1 MDMGITFKDP
11 STIDRYMN
19 GVPSVASNG
28 TLIYHGTKYGD
39 GKDGSVV
46 MPTEGMEKAML
57 DDMFYWDGSHRTFRP
72 FTSSSGTSDTLVYR
86 GENITSQSLCKP
98 VVWHWIY
105 DITDVKYSKS
115 ERTGKTTTIVF
126 FEDGSKETAVPS
138 DGEEFDPVVGINM
151 CILKRLYGNRS
162 QLKKIYK
169 KFVPDYK
176 QREREER

>member
-1 MDMGITFKDP
+1 MGITFKDP

-19 GVPSVASNG
+19 GVPSVASTG
-28 TLIYHGTKYGD
+28 TLIYHR
-39 GKDGSVV
+39 KDGSTVV
-46 MPTEGMEKAML
+46 PTEGMRGLTTYGIYRDEFIANGMKAL
-57 DDMFYWDGSHRTFRP
+57 INDI
-72 FTSSSGTSDTLVYR
+72 VYR
-86 GENITSQSLCKP
+86 GENITSQSCKP
-98 VVWHWIY
+98 VVWHWIG

-126 FEDGSKETAVPS
+126 FEDGSKEKAVPS

-151 CILKRLYGNRS
+151 CILKKLYGNRS

-176 QREREER
+176 QREKAEH

>member
-28 TLIYHGTKYGD
+28 TLIYHG
-39 GKDGSVV
+39 KDGSVV
-46 MPTEGMEKAML
+46 VPTEGIKANDL
-57 DDMFYWDGSHRTFRP
+57 IGI
-72 FTSSSGTSDTLVYR
+72 VYR
-86 GENITSQSLCKP
+86 GEIITNQSLCKP
-98 VVWHWIY
+98 VVWHWVC

-138 DGEEFDPVVGINM
+138 DGEEFDPVIGINM

>member
-1 MDMGITFKDP
+1 MGITFKDP

-19 GVPSVASNG
+19 GVPSIASNG
-28 TLIYHGTKYGD
+28 TLIYHR
-39 GKDGSVV
+39 KDGSEVV
-46 MPTEGMEKAML
+46 PTEGMKKLMTEDL
-57 DDMFYWDGSHRTFRP
+57 LYWDGSLRTFRP

-86 GENITSQSLCKP
+86 GENITSQSICKP

-176 QREREER
+176 KQEKHD